1 MKTILVPTDFSKEAN
16 HALLYAVNLAREF
29 NSSIILYH
37 SFIPF
42 ESGFYPYPKSARE
55 NAEQEESLMKQLNR
69 IKKRILKSFETLD
82 LEVYVDRGPAGLRM
96 NDFCKKKKV
105 DLIVM
110 GTTGASGIKEVI
122 AGSFTADTMTSAKI
136 PVLAIPG
143 RKAFKIPRKIL
154 FATDYSKSDIKSIEF
169 LIEWSR
175 LFKSQIDI
183 LHIDDSGK
191 MNVEVE
197 NDYKEFKTKIANRIT
212 EVLIN
217 FHHIRGGNISE
228 EFLEFGKKIKAD
240 VLAISPVPV
249 KGLWDSLF
257 NKSITKT
264 TAYHSKIPLL
274 SIPNK

>member
-1 MKTILVPTDFSKEAN
+1 MKTILVPTDFSAQAN
-16 HALLYAVNLAREF
+16 HAIGYTVKLAREF
-29 NSSIILYH
+29 NASIILYH

-42 ESGFYPYPKSARE
+42 ESGFYPYSKSFKE
-55 NAEQEESLMKQLNR
+55 NAEQEASLIKQLNR
-69 IKKRILKSFETLD
+69 IKTRILKSSNSLD
-82 LEVYVDRGPAGLRM
+82 IDVYVDRGPAGLTM
-96 NDFCKKKKV
+96 NKFCKKNKI

-122 AGSFTADTMTSAKI
+122 AGSFTAETMTSSKI
-136 PVLAIPG
+136 AVLAIPG
-143 RKAFKIPRKIL
+143 KKTFKIPRKIL

-175 LFKSQIDI
+175 PFKSQIDI

-191 MNVEVE
+191 MNAEVE
-197 NDYKEFKTKIANRIT
+197 SNYKEFKTKIANRIT

-217 FHHIRGGNISE
+217 FHHTRGSNISE

-240 VLAISPVPV
+240 ILAISPVPE

-264 TAYHSKIPLL
+264 TGYHSKIPLL
-274 SIPNK
+274 SIPIK